1 LIVSYCS
8 VRAPAATN
16 GPTPIDIA
24 VFLKNLGSLWSELD
38 SLAAI
43 GTDIFYDTGA
53 IISAKP
59 FSAESYSERTA
70 LMQEIRR
77 DGFEL

>member
-1 LIVSYCS
+1 
-8 VRAPAATN
+8 
-16 GPTPIDIA
+16 
-24 VFLKNLGSLWSELD
+24 LWSELD
-38 SLAAI
+38 SLATI

-59 FSAESYSERTA
+59 FSADSYGERTA
-70 LMQEIRR
+70 LMQEIRQ